1 MENPLVSVIIPVYKV
16 EKYLEKCVKSV
27 LSQTYQNLEV
37 ILVDDGSP
45 DECPRLCDEYELKDH
60 RVRTIHKPNGGLS
73 DARNIGMKSSTGEYL
88 LFVDSDD
95 WIENNLV
102 EMAIHAMSEYR
113 VDIVS
118 FSANIIENDV
128 IVRHEFMPYSET
140 VVLSAK
146 QATEGVLKDSISSQV
161 WLRLYNRKCWNG
173 IEFPVGRLYE
183 DLATTYKVFEFAE
196 NGVCF
201 IPHALYNYLHNS
213 DGISLSYNPKK
224 AYHIFLGLKEHYE
237 YACNRYPGAISDSL
251 YLAMINGMSVIN
263 GSFYDKNMRAEAIE
277 NTDKFLRANK
287 DKILELRTLTAM
299 RRFMLNVYFC
309 SFPLYRLLAKMV
321 LHLRKT
327 CKSKG

>member
-1 MENPLVSVIIPVYKV
+1 MENPLVSVIIPIYKV
-16 EKYLEKCVKSV
+16 EKYLDKCVKSV

-37 ILVDDGSP
+37 ILVDDGSS
-45 DECPRLCDEYELKDH
+45 DECPRLCDEYELNDQ
-60 RVRTIHKPNGGLS
+60 RVKTIHKPNGGLS
-73 DARNIGMKSSTGEYL
+73 DARNVGMKNSTGEYL

-95 WIENNLV
+95 WIDKNLV
-102 EMAIHAMSEYR
+102 ETAIHAMSEYH

-118 FSANIIENDV
+118 FSANVIENDA
-128 IVRHEFMPYSET
+128 IVRQEFMPYSET

-146 QATEGVLKDSISSQV
+146 KATEGVLKDSISSQV
-161 WLRLYNRKCWNG
+161 WLRLYNRRCWNG

-183 DLATTYKVFEFAE
+183 DLATTYKVFELAE
-196 NGVCF
+196 KGVCF
-201 IPHALYNYLHNS
+201 IPYALYNYLHNS

-237 YACNRYPGAISDSL
+237 YACNRYPEAISDSL

-263 GSFYDKNMRAEAIE
+263 NSFYDKNMQADAIE
-277 NTDKFLRANK
+277 NADKFLRTNK
-287 DKILELRTLTAM
+287 DRILELRTLTAM
-299 RRFMLNVYFC
+299 HRFMLNIYFC

-321 LHLRKT
+321 LRLRKT

>member
-161 WLRLYNRKCWNG
+161 WQDLRIVSPQEIQFHSSIFYC
-173 IEFPVGRLYE
+173 
-183 DLATTYKVFEFAE
+183 KV
-196 NGVCF
+196 
-201 IPHALYNYLHNS
+201 
-213 DGISLSYNPKK
+213 
-224 AYHIFLGLKEHYE
+224 
-237 YACNRYPGAISDSL
+237 
-251 YLAMINGMSVIN
+251 
-263 GSFYDKNMRAEAIE
+263 
-277 NTDKFLRANK
+277 
-287 DKILELRTLTAM
+287 
-299 RRFMLNVYFC
+299 
-309 SFPLYRLLAKMV
+309 LAK
-321 LHLRKT
+321 LDY
-327 CKSKG
+327 